1 MNEKNTQQQKVM
13 REWINTTFNFEYIVL
28 FMAIANFV
36 TCMFSVIFVAIVI
49 IIHFLVPKINCQ
61 PIFLKIICV

>member
-49 IIHFLVPKINCQ
+49 IIHFLVPKIICQ
-61 PIFLKIICV
+61 TIFF